1 MDGKHEMR
9 CLSVLTLGEV
19 LCGIG
24 WSWLLQQDPLF
35 VDLSYT
41 EKCKVSAVVPSCDT
55 GSTSLSFVDDYKTP
69 AIVTHFCC
77 QLSPCQAQPNIIIII
92 TRSSRM
98 LEQIATSLLRCH
110 TAHHQANPMSLQET
124 HKKAW
129 AGCGP

>member
-55 GSTSLSFVDDYKTP
+55 GSTSLSFVDEYKTP
-69 AIVTHFCC
+69 AIVT
-77 QLSPCQAQPNIIIII
+77 P
-92 TRSSRM
+92 
-98 LEQIATSLLRCH
+98 LLP
-110 TAHHQANPMSLQET
+110 AVPMSGTAEHHHYHYTFQQD
-124 HKKAW
+124 A
-129 AGCGP
+129 